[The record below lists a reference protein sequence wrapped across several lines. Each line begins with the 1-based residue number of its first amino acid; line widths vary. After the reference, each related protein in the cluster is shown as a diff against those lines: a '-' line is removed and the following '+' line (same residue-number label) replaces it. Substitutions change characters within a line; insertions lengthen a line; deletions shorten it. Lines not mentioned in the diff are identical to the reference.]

1 MDHLRHQGYENKQL
15 MNTTLELENNL
26 KSINISINDMGK
38 FEKRTNKEKNIY
50 EKLKIVWIKITTFF
64 KRHISIMLW
73 SFSS

>member
-15 MNTTLELENNL
+15 KNTTLELENNL

-50 EKLKIVWIKITTFF
+50 KKLKIVWIKITTFF
-64 KRHISIMLW
+64 KRHISIML
-73 SFSS
+73 

>member
-15 MNTTLELENNL
+15 KNTTLELENNL

-50 EKLKIVWIKITTFF
+50 EKLQIVWIKITTFF

>member
-15 MNTTLELENNL
+15 KNTTLELENNL

-38 FEKRTNKEKNIY
+38 FGKRTNKEKNIY

-64 KRHISIMLW
+64 KRHISIML
-73 SFSS
+73 